1 VLTLTGHQDMVTNL
15 DFQQVALEP
24 GSDGQQTGDA
34 IASVSDD
41 GTVKVYLIDTAA
53 LMG

>member
-1 VLTLTGHQDMVTNL
+1 MLTLTGHQDMVTNL
-15 DFQQVALEP
+15 DFQQVSLGA
-24 GSDGQQTGDA
+24 DGQQTDA

-41 GTVKVYLIDTAA
+41 GTVKVYLIDTAS